1 MANKRQRKKDLKK
14 QETALKKQQGFTSK
28 EIKAQRVEERKASN
42 QILSQKG
49 YTQKDLKNLSTKEAK
64 KKAGAYK
71 AAEKRKADRE
81 RRTKQLTEAG
91 IPKNIIQRDKLY
103 TKQFE
108 NLSPKQLAEIKRK
121 ALKEQALENL
131 GVPYKKTDLRLGWDK
146 LAAKYPG
153 LETPD
158 GHKTRGISGNKKRPP
173 VNTNIKFTA
182 DRYLYVGFA
191 ETVHGLYRE
200 DLRNV
205 TDDRLIEL
213 INDRLHECKLDVDGS
228 AGMQGV
234 FTIDMGGKS
243 VMEHKAAQMYKRGYD
258 MNPKHLKLDQ
268 RRYSKVT
275 VSNVWTKRDFLELLH
290 IVTHQTTN
298 HMAIAGAQELKRYC
312 EVCNLPF
319 MDEIDI

>member
-1 MANKRQRKKDLKK
+1 MANKRQRKKNLKN
-14 QETALKKQQGFTSK
+14 QEIALKKQQGFTSK
-28 EIKAQRVEERKASN
+28 EIKAQRVQERRASN
-42 QILSQKG
+42 EILSQKG
-49 YTQKDLKNLSTKEAK
+49 YSKKDLKNLPTKEAK
-64 KKAGAYK
+64 KKAAGHK
-71 AAEKRKADRE
+71 AADKRKADRE
-81 RRTKQLTEAG
+81 RRTNELVKAG
-91 IPKNIIQRDKLY
+91 IPKSIIQRDKLY

-108 NLSPKQLAEIKRK
+108 NLTPKQLSEIKRK
-121 ALKEQALENL
+121 AVKEQALENL
-131 GVPYKKTDLRLGWDK
+131 GVSYTKSDLRLGWDK

-153 LETPD
+153 LVTPEE
-158 GHKTRGISGNKKRPP
+158 HKTRGTSGNKKRPP
-173 VNTNIKFTA
+173 VNPNIKFTA

-200 DLRNV
+200 DLSKV
-205 TDDRLIEL
+205 SDDRLIEL

-275 VSNVWTKRDFLELLH
+275 VSNLWTKRDFLELLH

-319 MDEIDI
+319 MEEIDI